1 MTTLKDTYSWKH
13 YIITEPS
20 LIIKFK
26 DYFEDG
32 GELWKE
38 FSNLELPFSDAGIE
52 WLTDIHKILLDD
64 GQIILLE
71 FICGATGFYAIF

>member
-32 GELWKE
+32 EELWKE
-38 FSNLELPFSDAGIE
+38 FSNLELPLASGIE
-52 WLTDIHKILLDD
+52 WLTDIHKILLEDK
-64 GQIILLE
+64 QFILIDFMTNAL
-71 FICGATGFYAIF
+71 CDC